1 MRKYLYAILG
11 LDGMCL
17 CLASTTAYSQDSRNI
32 WKLPNDVLGTG
43 NQISFNQAANGV
55 WYFMESSSLA
65 HYPLTYR
72 FLPDFTVPCF
82 AGNQLLTGLE
92 CWGDVSNPDVN
103 FGNPRVNLNASSSE
117 NNFHP
122 PRTLSQIPGPTSLSI
137 VAWRSPVDGFVNVT
151 GTYTIRAAW
160 R

>member
-65 HYPLTYR
+65 HDILTYR
-72 FLPDFTVPCF
+72 FLPNFTAPCSY
-82 AGNQLLTGLE
+82 GTLGTSTGIQ
-92 CWGDVSNPDVN
+92 CWEDV
-103 FGNPRVNLNASSSE
+103 
-117 NNFHP
+117 
-122 PRTLSQIPGPTSLSI
+122 
-137 VAWRSPVDGFVNVT
+137 
-151 GTYTIRAAW
+151 
-160 R
+160 